1 MRNIQIITFAALA
14 LMGLARDVA
23 GQIREFPY
31 EARVVVEE
39 ALVRSGGGDAF
50 YPTQRVAKETVV
62 NVYRHDPG
70 GWYVIDPP
78 EGSFSWIPE
87 RFVNRLS
94 ESEGEVQEDNVI
106 AFVGSEFGD
115 ESSVFQRR
123 MKKGEK
129 VTILGQKDIDTTSGM
144 QSMLKIKPPQ
154 RERRWIPGAALV
166 PVDALKRQQQNSDPY
181 AVPPNA
187 KRPDVT
193 IATPEQ
199 AQNAISGGVTDV
211 PVIGPSDQ
219 LARLQLERSEKQK
232 LAEIDRRFREMV
244 LQDAGTWDLDSIET
258 EYRGL
263 QNSVSNRQVAGSI
276 DMRFPAIERYRR
288 RLAQINDLRQVQFET
303 DMKDAQLAA
312 RMGAAPLPGGVVA
325 SPGPQGALV
334 AADPPQVASEFEAFL
349 NRETQNIAQAEGATS
364 PSPLAPIPDIASM
377 SAAPTGPSE
386 AAAGSPGPVANA
398 APGTEPGVMTPGSPN
413 NRFIG
418 AGIVQRA
425 PGTGDTYVLMTPSG
439 RILADLKA
447 TGNVQL
453 ERYIGQ
459 QVGVQGSRWSEK
471 EKRDMIEVSGLEP
484 VRIRR

>member
-1 MRNIQIITFAALA
+1 MKNIQQIVLAAAALLSLTHSA
-14 LMGLARDVA
+14 L

-31 EARVVVEE
+31 EAKVVVQE

-50 YPTQRVAKETVV
+50 YPTQRIPKDTVV

-87 RFVNRLS
+87 RFVNRLNDA
-94 ESEGEVQEDNVI
+94 EGEVREDNVI

-123 MKKGEK
+123 MKKGEP
-129 VTILGQKDIDTTSGM
+129 VTILGQKEIDTTSGL
-144 QSMLKIKPPQ
+144 QSMLKIKPPK

-166 PVDALKRQQQNSDPY
+166 PVDAIKRQQQNNDPY
-181 AVPPNA
+181 AVPGNA
-187 KRPDVT
+187 RRPDGALV
-193 IATPEQ
+193 TPEQ
-199 AQNAISGGVTDV
+199 AQNNIPGGVTDV

-219 LARLQLERSEKQK
+219 LAKLQLERSEKQK
-232 LAEIDRRFREMV
+232 LAEIDRRFREMI

-263 QNSVSNRQVAGSI
+263 QNTVSNRQVAGSI

-288 RLAQINDLRQVQFET
+288 RLAQLNDLRQVQFET
-303 DMKDAQLAA
+303 DMKDAQIAS
-312 RMGAAPLPGGVVA
+312 RVGAAPLPSGVVA
-325 SPGPQGALV
+325 SPGPQNALV
-334 AADPPQVASEFEAFL
+334 SADPPQVASEFEAYL
-349 NRETQNIAQAEGATS
+349 NRETMNVAQAEGATS

-377 SAAPTGPSE
+377 SAAPVTTADASQPT
-386 AAAGSPGPVANA
+386 
-398 APGTEPGVMTPGSPN
+398 PGTTTAPAGNDPGVMTPGSPN

-425 PGTGDTYVLMTPSG
+425 PGAGNAYVLMTPSG